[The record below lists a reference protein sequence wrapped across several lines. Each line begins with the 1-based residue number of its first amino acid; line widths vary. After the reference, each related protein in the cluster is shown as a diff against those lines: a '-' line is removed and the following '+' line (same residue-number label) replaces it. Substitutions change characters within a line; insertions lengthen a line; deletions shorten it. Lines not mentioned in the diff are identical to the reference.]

1 MEADINKL
9 ELLNKELELELEIV
23 KNNLKKME
31 EQKINEENKN
41 KVLST
46 EKQELQEKLD
56 TILYSRS
63 YKAMC
68 KIKKIMGR
76 K

>member
-41 KVLST
+41 KVVSA
-46 EKQELQEKLD
+46 EKQKLQEKLD
-56 TILYSRS
+56 SILYSRS
-63 YKAMC
+63 YKITQ
-68 KIKKIMGR
+68 KLKKILGR
-76 K
+76 